1 MALKIDTQGKSLSY
15 NGEVIPSRNVSQV
28 EKIGQFIRIYLV
40 FSSRSYIEIQFSDI
54 YVDNVVFT
62 DVDLALQFF
71 QSNFFAEASQG
82 GGVPTLGE
90 GYFIVGGANGN
101 ELRKIKASDFGS
113 VAGSGSMVVYYWRKS
128 NEKWYSL
135 PVQGIITTENHI
147 PLSSTGGQLRFGKG
161 TFSNS
166 GVRRE
171 DIDGIINDTLTTS
184 ETAASLNA
192 MYSSFGVS
200 EKVTS
205 LDNSVEYIK
214 RSPTQWEK
222 RLLTLV

>member
-82 GGVPTLGE
+82 GGVPTLGNLQ
-90 GYFIVGGANGN
+90 FIVGGASGN
-101 ELRKIKASDFGS
+101 ETRTLEPKDVGWTPAVGNARVLSLGNGS
-113 VAGSGSMVVYYWRKS
+113 AFQYIQSVTGVVNGSLAQR
-128 NEKWYSL
+128 
-135 PVQGIITTENHI
+135 
-147 PLSSTGGQLRFGKG
+147 TGNGQLSASPATVDTSCVVLSQLK
-161 TFSNS
+161 
-166 GVRRE
+166 
-171 DIDGIINDTLTTS
+171 GIINDTLTAS
-184 ETAASLNA
+184 ETSATLNA
-192 MYSSFGVS
+192 MYSSFQES
-200 EKVTS
+200 DKVTS
-205 LDNSVEYIK
+205 LDNAVEYIK
-214 RSPTQWEK
+214 RSPTQWDK